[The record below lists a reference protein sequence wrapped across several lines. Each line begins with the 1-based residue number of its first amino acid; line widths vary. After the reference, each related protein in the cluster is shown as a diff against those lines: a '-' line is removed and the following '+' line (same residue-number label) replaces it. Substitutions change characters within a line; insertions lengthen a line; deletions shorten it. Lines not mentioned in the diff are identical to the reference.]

1 MVQGAEDVDFGASDY
16 EGCDAAWEP
25 SLSTLP
31 ALQRATMADLSGFT
45 NLTVGARVNLPNSA
59 GDNCGVLAFVGA
71 TDFAPGLWCGIS
83 LDRPTGKH
91 NGTVKGKKLFE
102 CGEKY
107 GAVVRPHLVKVGD
120 YPERG
125 LSDLEDSDEEL

>member
-1 MVQGAEDVDFGASDY
+1 MEVGMRCE
-16 EGCDAAWEP
+16 AAPGGRRGEI
-25 SLSTLP
+25 
-31 ALQRATMADLSGFT
+31 M
-45 NLTVGARVNLPNSA
+45 
-59 GDNCGVLAFVGA
+59 FVGEVE
-71 TDFAPGLWCGIS
+71 GLAGGGHWVGVKF
-83 LDRPTGKH
+83 DEPVGKH

-102 CGEKY
+102 CGDKY